1 MSPVSN
7 ALAITAVATAT
18 ITAAAIDLRTRRVPN
33 ALTAGIAL
41 VGVGMAA
48 SGVGRIGLLA
58 SAGGCLVGLALMLPG
73 HLLGAT
79 GGGDVKL
86 LASVGTL
93 LGPSATLRAFVATA
107 IAGGLIAI
115 VVAARRGRLTATLAG
130 TRSLLTSAG
139 SDMTE
144 IRDTKHDNRFA
155 YAPAIAVGAIVAAL
169 I

>member
-1 MSPVSN
+1 MSD
-7 ALAITAVATAT
+7 ALAIAAVATAT
-18 ITAAAIDLRTRRVPN
+18 ITAAVVDVRTRRVPN
-33 ALTAGIAL
+33 ALTGGIAL
-41 VGVGMAA
+41 VGLGIAA
-48 SGVGRIGLLA
+48 LGLGRIGLLA
-58 SAGGCLVGLALMLPG
+58 SLAGCLVGLALMLPG

-86 LASVGTL
+86 LAAVGTL
-93 LGPSATLRAFVATA
+93 LGPGATLRAFVATA

-115 VVAARRGRLTATLAG
+115 VVAVRRGRLTATLAG
-130 TRSLLTSAG
+130 TGALLASAG
-139 SDMTE
+139 SQMTA

>member
-1 MSPVSN
+1 MSPVSD
-7 ALAITAVATAT
+7 ALAIAAVATAT

-48 SGVGRIGLLA
+48 SGLGRIGLLA
-58 SAGGCLVGLALMLPG
+58 SVGGCLVGLALMLPG

-93 LGPSATLRAFVATA
+93 LGPGATLRAFVATA
-107 IAGGLIAI
+107 IAGGLLAI
-115 VVAARRGRLTATLAG
+115 FVAVRRGRLVATLAG
-130 TRSLLTSAG
+130 TGALLKSAG
-139 SDMTE
+139 SEMPD